1 MMEKVMIEASEFEV
15 QADGTK
21 KKVRLGEQADL
32 KPTTVEEAVEKYGSE
47 SRLLSLAWKSYVIE
61 VQSGMRLNGDGRAT
75 KIKRLLAK
83 IESGIDP
90 ELTALARKYG
100 YIK

>member
-1 MMEKVMIEASEFEV
+1 MEKVMIKASEFEA

-21 KKVRLGEQADL
+21 KKVHLGEQADL
-32 KPTTVEEAVEKYGSE
+32 KPTTIEEAVEKYGSN

-61 VQSGMRLNGDGRAT
+61 VQSGMRLNGDGRAA

-90 ELTALARKYG
+90 ELTALAKKYG